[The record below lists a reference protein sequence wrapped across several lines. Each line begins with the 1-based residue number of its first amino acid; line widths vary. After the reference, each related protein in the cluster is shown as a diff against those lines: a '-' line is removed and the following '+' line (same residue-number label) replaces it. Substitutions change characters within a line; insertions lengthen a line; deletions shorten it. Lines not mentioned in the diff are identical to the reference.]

1 MVLDWAAA
9 DGLAVLNQGDT
20 PTFERGLE
28 RSIIDVTLAEGLQGR
43 AVDGWNVLNRLSTM
57 SDHNCIEFSVR
68 ATEGNGQ
75 RPEAKRSID
84 WRFDPLIK
92 PELVKAV
99 TVQFLE
105 DEKRDHHQRSSDDLR

>member
-1 MVLDWAAA
+1 M
-9 DGLAVLNQGDT
+9 
-20 PTFERGLE
+20 
-28 RSIIDVTLAEGLQGR
+28 
-43 AVDGWNVLNRLSTM
+43 DGWKVLNRIPTI

-68 ATEGNGQ
+68 TTDGNDQ
-75 RPEAKRSID
+75 RPEAKRPIA